1 MNATYFYIFL
11 IILHPYLALW
21 WKTFERQGVASWK
34 GLIPGLNY
42 FYVFKTGAQKPW
54 WSLLMLFPGVHI
66 IMWMVANV
74 SLIRRFG
81 FFTIGDTL
89 QGLFFPYLILWKI
102 ANNNEI
108 PLLPATNWANPKEV
122 AIRTNSDH
130 VALFFAL
137 PILGHAVAYV
147 LSFRAD
153 KIGKKTKIKEWSDS
167 IVFALVAASIIRTYV
182 FEPFQIPTG
191 SMEKTLLV
199 GDFLFVNKLAYGP
212 KVPVTPLS
220 FPLVHNT
227 IPWINIK
234 SYTYLETCDYTRLPG
249 FGDVQRNDV
258 MVFNYP
264 SGDTAIYD
272 PRVPDGLMGHDY
284 HGKLIEEGFYFY
296 RNENGQK
303 YQVKANEII
312 SKWNESHSV
321 TEGNLTNDQLA
332 QRDKDTKKQFEN
344 EVNEPFYKGFIDELS
359 YWKNLA
365 RQSMAVNKV
374 NYAAENGP
382 IKHFGLIY
390 RPVDKRENYIKRCV
404 GIPGDVLE
412 IKDSQLYVNGKKA
425 TFRSPT
431 QNQGYTIAENS
442 PEMLTIS
449 KLNSIGM
456 FEQEQDF
463 ISGQNGVIYRLFL
476 TNDRLHSIQ
485 KKYPNVRLVKYRE
498 QQYSDTLK
506 AGKKPSYE
514 NMYINLS
521 NFPKDPAINNTVSDF
536 TRFTVPKKGVRIN
549 INKDNIAW
557 YRRIITAYEGHTLKE
572 TSTGIFI
579 DGKKASSY
587 QFKMNYYWL
596 MGDNRNNSADSRVWG
611 FVPEDHVVG
620 RASIVWFST
629 GSFGIRWER
638 VFKWIK

>member
-1 MNATYFYIFL
+1 MNAIYFYIFL
-11 IILHPYLALW
+11 IVIHPYLGLW
-21 WKTFERQGVASWK
+21 WKSFERQGIATWK

-42 FYVFKTGAQKPW
+42 FYVFKTGTKKPW

-102 ANNNEI
+102 ANTPSITLI
-108 PLLPATNWANPKEV
+108 PETNWANPKEV
-122 AIRTNSDH
+122 SVRTNGDH
-130 VALFFAL
+130 VALFVAL

-153 KIGKKTKIKEWSDS
+153 KIGKKSKIKEWGDS

-227 IPWINIK
+227 IPWINVK
-234 SYTYLETCDYTRLPG
+234 SYSYLETCNYTRLPG
-249 FGDVQRNDV
+249 FGDVQRYDV

-303 YQVKANEII
+303 FQIKATEIVN
-312 SKWNESHSV
+312 KWNESHNV
-321 TEGNLTNDQLA
+321 AEGSLTNEQLA
-332 QRDKDTKKQFEN
+332 QREKDTKDIFESA
-344 EVNEPFYKGFIDELS
+344 VNEPFYKGFIDNLS
-359 YWKNLA
+359 YWKNRA
-365 RQSMAVNKV
+365 RLSMAVNKV

-412 IKDSQLYVNGKKA
+412 IKDSQLFVNGKKA

-431 QNQGYTIAENS
+431 QNQGYTVAENS
-442 PEMLTIS
+442 PEMLTVS
-449 KLNSIGM
+449 KLNSIGL

-463 ISGQNGVIYRLFL
+463 VSGQNGEIFRLFL
-476 TNDRLHSIQ
+476 TNDRFNEL
-485 KKYPNVRLVKYRE
+485 KKAYPSVRLVKYRE
-498 QQYSDTLK
+498 PQYSDNLK
-506 AGKKPSYE
+506 KGEKPSYE
-514 NMYINLS
+514 NMYNNLS
-521 NFPKDPAINNTVSDF
+521 NFPKDPYINNTVSDF
-536 TRFTVPKKGVRIN
+536 TRFTVPKKGVRIS

-572 TSTGIFI
+572 TANGIFI
-579 DGKKASSY
+579 DGKKTTTY

-620 RASIVWFST
+620 RASIVWFSK
-629 GSFGIRWER
+629 GSFGVRWDR

>member
-11 IILHPYLALW
+11 IVLHPYLALW

-249 FGDVQRNDV
+249 FGDVQRFDV

-264 SGDTAIYD
+264 SGDTAVYD

-284 HGKLIEEGFYFY
+284 HGIIIKESQYLFARSFSEFNVRSKFLSDSITSSLHNNGLEVNYTALSNY
-296 RNENGQK
+296 VENNVEKEILQK
-303 YQVKANEII
+303 HGETYIKTM
-312 SKWNESHSV
+312 SKWKNEARKMLA
-321 TEGNLTNDQLA
+321 TEKIAHT
-332 QRDKDTKKQFEN
+332 E
-344 EVNEPFYKGFIDELS
+344 KGL
-359 YWKNLA
+359 
-365 RQSMAVNKV
+365 V
-374 NYAAENGP
+374 
-382 IKHFGLIY
+382 KHYGLIY

-425 TFRSPT
+425 AFRSPT
-431 QNQGYTIAENS
+431 QNQAYTIAENS
-442 PEMLTIS
+442 PELLTIS
-449 KLNSIGM
+449 KLNNIGL

-463 ISGQNGVIYRLFL
+463 NINQNGEIYVLFL
-476 TNDRLHSIQ
+476 TNDRYKELKRTYPSI
-485 KKYPNVRLVKYRE
+485 RLNKYRE
-498 QQYSDTLK
+498 PQYSDTM
-506 AGKKPSYE
+506 KKGQKISIE
-514 NMYINLS
+514 NMISNLS
-521 NFPKDPAINNTVSDF
+521 NFPKDPYINNTVSDF
-536 TRFTVPKKGVRIN
+536 TRFTVPKKGVRIK
-549 INKDNIAW
+549 INNENIAW

-579 DGKKASSY
+579 DGKKATTY